1 MMSPAH
7 AGLFSEKGTC
17 HQGNRGLPVIR
28 SIHLPFICDVAG
40 NVLRFSKRGTSLCI
54 DLSPVVRLLMP

>member
-7 AGLFSEKGTC
+7 AGLFSEKGAC
-17 HQGNRGLPVIR
+17 HQGDKDLQVAR
-28 SIHLPFICDVAG
+28 SFHLSFICDYAG

-54 DLSPVVRLLMP
+54 GPSPVVRFLMP

>member
-7 AGLFSEKGTC
+7 AGLFSEKMAC
-17 HQGNRGLPVIR
+17 RQEDQGLTVTH
-28 SIHLPFICDVAG
+28 SIHLSFICDYAG
-40 NVLRFSKRGTSLCI
+40 NVLRLSKKGTSLCI